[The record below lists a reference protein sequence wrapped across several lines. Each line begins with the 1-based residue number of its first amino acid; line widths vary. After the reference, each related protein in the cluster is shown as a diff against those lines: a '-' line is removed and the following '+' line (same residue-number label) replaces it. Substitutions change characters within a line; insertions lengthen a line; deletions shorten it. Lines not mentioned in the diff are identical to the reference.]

1 MTEEEF
7 QQHWD
12 RDKLAYDTWGGICCF
27 NNLHRAKKS
36 W

>member
-12 RDKLAYDTWGGICCF
+12 RDKLAYDTWGGDLLF
-27 NNLHRAKKS
+27 QQSAQS
-36 W
+36 